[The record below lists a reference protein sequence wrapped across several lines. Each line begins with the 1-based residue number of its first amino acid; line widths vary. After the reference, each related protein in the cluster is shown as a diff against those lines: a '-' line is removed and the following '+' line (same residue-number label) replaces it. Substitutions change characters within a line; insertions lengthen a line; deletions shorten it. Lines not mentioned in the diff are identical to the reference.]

1 MDIDKMDKKEL
12 IDKISDEIIS
22 KLKKTS
28 SSDNLSFKS
37 DLDNKNIQGSLQVV
51 RYKSTRLLILH
62 LILTILY

>member
-28 SSDNLSFKS
+28 SSSQADIEYSMRSHK
-37 DLDNKNIQGSLQVV
+37 
-51 RYKSTRLLILH
+51 LLIV
-62 LILTILY
+62 